1 MLLKGWEF
9 PLQLK
14 LIDYSTDCTMK
25 ASTTNRPRNA
35 TPLPFRPGYTQN
47 IMQRIKFIPNVLVN
61 PTHCSAPAPAFDRR
75 AETGH
80 GSPRPRW

>member
-35 TPLPFRPGYTQN
+35 TPLPFPSDLGIPKKT
-47 IMQRIKFIPNVLVN
+47 MQCIKFIPNVN
-61 PTHCSAPAPAFDRR
+61 C
-75 AETGH
+75 
-80 GSPRPRW
+80 